1 MGASTPARYLRELN
15 AQFYL
20 DDAVALMA
28 RVRPERPGAFLQA
41 YFQNVLALE
50 HTVGRDFEF
59 VNATARNRGAFLRSC
74 HAAFGHLDDA
84 SELMVGD
91 LHQVVSLLCPTF
103 PEGRVLEIPRL
114 MREDTSARIPFGAL
128 STAFF
133 VHFSFYDHLLELKK
147 LFVQPGKG
155 DVPPEW
161 RSVALAEALRHVTM
175 GVTGTTG
182 NGAPAARPKPNDQ
195 GGCLPAAAVSR
206 AFRSDAALT
215 FDEFVYRLL
224 GDAQLA
230 LALVRD
236 AESGS
241 AEWLPRHG
249 PSGSAV
255 ASLFAP
261 RNARGEAG
269 PDDDGNLAKAS
280 KPKAKDKGKA
290 SSKKR

>member
-1 MGASTPARYLRELN
+1 MESSVMGASTPARYLRELN

-182 NGAPAARPKPNDQ
+182 NGAPRRGRLPRLSIRRGSHFRRVRVPFARRRAVGVGARARRRKRL
-195 GGCLPAAAVSR
+195 GRVAAAPRPVWQRGGQPFR
-206 AFRSDAALT
+206 AAQRARRGGVRRQRKLGQGEQAQSQGKRQG
-215 FDEFVYRLL
+215 EFKEKVTYR
-224 GDAQLA
+224 
-230 LALVRD
+230 
-236 AESGS
+236 
-241 AEWLPRHG
+241 
-249 PSGSAV
+249 
-255 ASLFAP
+255 
-261 RNARGEAG
+261 N
-269 PDDDGNLAKAS
+269 
-280 KPKAKDKGKA
+280 
-290 SSKKR
+290 